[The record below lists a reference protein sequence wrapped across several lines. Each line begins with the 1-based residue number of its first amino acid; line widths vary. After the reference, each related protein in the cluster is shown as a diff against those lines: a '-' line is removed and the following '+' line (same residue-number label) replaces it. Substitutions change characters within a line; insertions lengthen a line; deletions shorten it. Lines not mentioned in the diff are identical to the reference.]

1 MHFEFVEFFGYLEV
15 ISADGY
21 FWLIFVPFVM
31 YLRHHLYLHFSVFI
45 GKNGLTFVISGF
57 LNLIYQTLELHFSCS
72 SWTHNEKFTFTMH

>member
-45 GKNGLTFVISGF
+45 GKNGLTFVVSYVS
-57 LNLIYQTLELHFSCS
+57 LTS
-72 SWTHNEKFTFTMH
+72 SKNVNGKFNQSQQN

>member
-1 MHFEFVEFFGYLEV
+1 MHFVFVEFFGYLGV

-45 GKNGLTFVISGF
+45 GKNGLILFHIIQTLGIIVF
-57 LNLIYQTLELHFSCS
+57 LYFIYQTLDIL
-72 SWTHNEKFTFTMH
+72 